1 MERHPRFFTRPAI
14 WVLGGLVLALG
25 ARPVG
30 AQTVGGDQQHLA
42 PWKQLPKHLVA
53 DYGYWSQYN
62 NPPYT
67 SAQIPFSKVTQVNH
81 AGVNL
86 SSNADGTF
94 VVPDGF
100 LEPELLTRAHAAGVK
115 VLLLVGG
122 DPTVFSTIAADPSL
136 RATLV
141 ANLSSF
147 ITEYGY
153 DGVDIDWEYPNPP
166 DRHPF
171 VKLMAAIRQIFPS
184 PQYLTSMDVPP
195 WGGAGF
201 DFKQLQTIVDAFN
214 IMTYDYAG
222 PWTDDGQI
230 NSPIF
235 PDPKNPDPQGSV
247 KQALDLLLKHLPP
260 GQINIGSPFY
270 GYWYKN
276 VKKLWGNCNP
286 CDDSTVLY
294 EPYAPFMKERINQ
307 RGWVEYY
314 EMVSGAPYLLRADG
328 KRGFI
333 TFDDPASTYLRTWYS
348 VWYRGVGGMF
358 IWSVDQ
364 DYDGHGQELLD
375 AMYQATVEGP

>member
-1 MERHPRFFTRPAI
+1 MKPHPRFFAGLALCL
-14 WVLGGLVLALG
+14 LGSLILALG
-25 ARPVG
+25 ARPAR
-30 AQTVGGDQQHLA
+30 AQTVGGDRELDPHQ
-42 PWKQLPKHLVA
+42 PLPKRLVA
-53 DYGYWSQYN
+53 DYGYWSRSN

-67 SAQIPFSKVTQVNH
+67 SAQIPFSKITQVNH
-81 AGVNL
+81 AGV
-86 SSNADGTF
+86 SVSNKADGTL
-94 VVPDGF
+94 VVPHGF
-100 LEPELLTRAHAAGVK
+100 LEPRLLTRAHAAGVR

-122 DPTVFSTIAADPSL
+122 DPTVFSTIAASSTL
-136 RATLV
+136 RETLA

-147 ITEYGY
+147 ITEKGY
-153 DGVDIDWEYPNPP
+153 DGVDIDWEYPNAP
-166 DRHPF
+166 DRDHL
-171 VKLMAAIRQIFPS
+171 VKLMGDIRHLLPS
-184 PQYLTSMDVPP
+184 PRYVISLDVPP
-195 WGGAGF
+195 WGGPGWGF
-201 DFKQLQTIVDAFN
+201 PQLQRTVDAFN

-247 KQALDLLLKHLPP
+247 KQALDALLKHLPAS
-260 GQINIGSPFY
+260 QISIGSPFY

-276 VKKLWGNCNP
+276 VKKLWGACKP
-286 CDDSTVLY
+286 CDDTTVLY
-294 EPYAPFMKERINQ
+294 EPYAPFMKDRVNQ

-364 DYDGHGQELLD
+364 DYDGHAQELLD
-375 AMYQATVEGP
+375 AMYDAIVEGP